1 MQWIL
6 AILLLIFG
14 YLQFQLWVG
23 TGSRAEIMAL
33 QRDISVQQE
42 QIDQAE
48 KRNDALRAE
57 VDSLKNDFDAVDER
71 ARSDLGMIG
80 EGELFFQIIES
91 NSIGPKSND

>member
-1 MQWIL
+1 MQWLL
-6 AILLLIFG
+6 AILLLMLG

-33 QRDISVQQE
+33 QQDVAAQE
-42 QIDQAE
+42 ALIKQSK

-57 VDSLKNDFDAVDER
+57 VDSLKNDFAAIEER

-91 NSIGPKSND
+91 SGNE